1 MFSVLSFGGRFGGHD
16 TIYSRLA
23 PLPNTLE
30 KKMSEL
36 DEAWAIALAD
46 AEQRARLAGR
56 GDVAEYLALR
66 NSNDLLRKAGV
77 DWLVASFTSAAG
89 DANRAGSSIQIANTD
104 GHRFR
109 IGASTMVGRLV
120 SLTNGVRQILVEAGW
135 PRVPRD
141 GIVRGGGLAMA
152 HVRHVGI
159 RRAGE
164 ELLLSRSAAGT
175 PQWTSITRRPRVF
188 HESDIGRHLAILLD
202 RHR

>member
-23 PLPNTLE
+23 PLPNTFE

-36 DEAWAIALAD
+36 DEAWAIALAE

-77 DWLVASFTSAAG
+77 DWLVASFTSLAG
-89 DANRAGSSIQIANTD
+89 DANRTGASIQIANTD

-109 IGASTMVGRLV
+109 IGTSTMVGRLV
-120 SLTNGVRQILVEAGW
+120 SLSNGVRQILVAAGW

-141 GIVRGGGLAMA
+141 GIVRGGGLATA
-152 HVRHVGI
+152 QVRHVGI
-159 RRAGE
+159 RRADE
-164 ELLLSRSAAGT
+164 ELLLSRSMAGA
-175 PQWTSITRRPRVF
+175 PQWTSLNRKPHVF
-188 HESDIGRHLAILLD
+188 HESDINRHLAILLD

>member
-16 TIYSRLA
+16 NIYSRLA
-23 PLPNTLE
+23 PLPNTFE

-36 DEAWAIALAD
+36 DEAWAIALAE

-77 DWLVASFTSAAG
+77 DWLVASFTSLAG
-89 DANRAGSSIQIANTD
+89 DANRTGASIQIANTD

-109 IGASTMVGRLV
+109 IGTSTMVGRLV
-120 SLTNGVRQILVEAGW
+120 SLSNGVRQILVAAGW

-141 GIVRGGGLAMA
+141 GIVRGGGLATA
-152 HVRHVGI
+152 QVRHVGI
-159 RRAGE
+159 RRADE
-164 ELLLSRSAAGT
+164 ELLLSRSMAGA
-175 PQWTSITRRPRVF
+175 PQWTSLTRRPHVF
-188 HESDIGRHLAILLD
+188 HESDIDRHLAILLD